1 MIPYFFASA
10 SLITI
15 ASPPAFALSWI
26 DYAIGSSIPLRF
38 SEINSGSKLIPPL
51 LVGVAAVVG
60 LFALNPVVFPFVA
73 EADGV
78 LVFAVVGLP
87 APKPYGVLFAAGVVG
102 TPLALFGTPLAL
114 VGSPLALFGIALG
127 LFVIFLALF
136 GIPFGSFA
144 VVAVSIGIFILGFSR
159 KSTCTPPF
167 TVGVLVGRLTAIP
180 IFFAS
185 TRET

>member
-1 MIPYFFASA
+1 M
-10 SLITI
+10 

-51 LVGVAAVVG
+51 LDAADGVAAVVG

-78 LVFAVVGLP
+78 LVNAVAGL
-87 APKPYGVLFAAGVVG
+87 ADPKPYDVLFAAGVEG

-114 VGSPLALFGIALG
+114 VGSPLALFGIAPV

-136 GIPFGSFA
+136 GIPFGWFA
-144 VVAVSIGIFILGFSR
+144 VVSVSIGIFIFGFSR
-159 KSTCTPPF
+159 KST
-167 TVGVLVGRLTAIP
+167 
-180 IFFAS
+180 
-185 TRET
+185 

>member
-1 MIPYFFASA
+1 M
-10 SLITI
+10 

-51 LVGVAAVVG
+51 LDAADGVAAVVG
-60 LFALNPVVFPFVA
+60 LFALNPVGFPFVA

-78 LVFAVVGLP
+78 LVNAVAGLP
-87 APKPYGVLFAAGVVG
+87 DPKPYDVLFAAGVEG

-114 VGSPLALFGIALG
+114 VGSPLALFGIAPV

-136 GIPFGSFA
+136 GIPFGWFA
-144 VVAVSIGIFILGFSR
+144 VVSVSIGIFIFGFSR
-159 KSTCTPPF
+159 KSTCIPPF
-167 TVGVLVGRLTAIP
+167 TVGVLAGRFTAIP

-185 TRET
+185 TKETWFANPPSF